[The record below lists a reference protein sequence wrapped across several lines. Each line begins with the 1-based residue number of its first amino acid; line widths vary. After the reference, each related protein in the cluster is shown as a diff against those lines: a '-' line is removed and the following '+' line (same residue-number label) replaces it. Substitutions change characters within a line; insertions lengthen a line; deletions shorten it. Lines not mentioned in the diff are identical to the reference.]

1 MVLNMDCE
9 NFCDLVIYVAR
20 EVFNESEYKY
30 LGKTRLNKLI
40 VIVFQELGYPVD
52 GFVWGYYKHG
62 FYSPQVNEFLG
73 KRAPA
78 HDELNLG
85 SINTPL
91 SVNTPQDILI
101 KIKRIISSYQN
112 HFKKRRDSFRDWVY
126 NEKTPINYRPFYGVH
141 NELLSWLDNAINGNI
156 DKEKL
161 DELITDYY
169 LSLKHVSE
177 DTLYLFS
184 DFTDLL
190 EDLVLTSTKN
200 TNDLKITR
208 YFNQLKKLYL
218 NKISRLLVPYEE
230 SLSGDEKEV
239 QKELERFAKKKK
251 IISKEVRKELDE
263 IYDSLESKGLLP
275 SFAQILGDLKETVQK
290 YPNAKS
296 VDEIIQEI
304 SR

>member
-1 MVLNMDCE
+1 MDCE
-9 NFCDLVIYVAR
+9 NFCDLVIYAAR
-20 EVFNESEYKY
+20 KVFSESEYKY
-30 LGKTRLNKLI
+30 LRKTRLNKLI
-40 VIVFQELGYPVD
+40 VIVFQELGCPVD

-73 KRAPA
+73 KRAPD
-78 HDELNLG
+78 HGELNLG
-85 SINTPL
+85 SINTQL
-91 SVNTPQDILI
+91 SVDTPQDILI
-101 KIKRIISSYQN
+101 KIKRIILSYQN
-112 HFKKRRDSFRDWVY
+112 HFKKSRDSFRYWVY
-126 NEKTPINYRPFYGVH
+126 NEKTPIEYRPFYRVH
-141 NELLSWLDNAINGNI
+141 NELLSWFDNAIDSNI

-161 DELITDYY
+161 DELITEYY

-184 DFTDLL
+184 DFTDSL
-190 EDLVLTSTKN
+190 EDLVLTSTN
-200 TNDLKITR
+200 TNDLKTTR

-218 NKISRLLVPYEE
+218 NKIYLLLVPYEE

-239 QKELERFAKKKK
+239 QKELERFTKKKK